1 MLFTEE
7 LKRQIFAP
15 TGKRTAVASAIIV
28 ERSTKKTNPVAVKTT
43 AVSGTV
49 KEQKPKPE

>member
-1 MLFTEE
+1 MLFTED

-15 TGKRTAVASAIIV
+15 TGKRTAVANAIIV
-28 ERSTKKTNPVAVKTT
+28 ERSTKKTNPITLKPT
-43 AVSGTV
+43 AVPGTA